1 MYRRGGVYV
10 VIGGAGGIG
19 TAWSEY
25 MIRTYGAHII
35 WIGRRQ
41 MDAAIEAKI
50 DSLSRLGPA
59 PRYLSA
65 DARDTEALRRAY
77 NAIKQQH
84 DGIHRVVHS
93 VIDLRDQRLANMD
106 EAGFRAAFSAKVDV
120 SAAMAH
126 VFRQEPLDFVLF
138 LSALT
143 GFFKPEGQSNY
154 AAGCTF
160 QDAFAHWLTRESTDT
175 DGRPAI
181 KIMNWGYW
189 GQRPG
194 LWPRGLIAIAPSVQ
208 ASALSNHQRP
218 WTLETLLAAPI
229 HQIALWKTIR
239 AAGEPGCMCYHL
251 PCNAAVFGRDVATAC
266 LRRWEKAYPSPFL
279 SSQEL
284 DSRKHM
290 HEATRP
296 PAPSPTARAG
306 FGHEISRPTNL
317 LATYD
322 RWLEESLAT
331 LVRQGPPTLLCATAP
346 PTFPCPMPLA
356 RVRMS

>member
-1 MYRRGGVYV
+1 
-10 VIGGAGGIG
+10 
-19 TAWSEY
+19 
-25 MIRTYGAHII
+25 MIRAYGAHIT
-35 WIGRRQ
+35 WISRRQ

-50 DSLSRLGPA
+50 DSLSRLGPV

-77 NAIKQQH
+77 NAIKHQH
-84 DGIHRVVHS
+84 DGIHGVVHS
-93 VIDLRDQRLANMD
+93 VIDLRDQRLDNMD
-106 EAGFRAAFSAKVDV
+106 EASFRAAFSAKVDV

-138 LSALT
+138 FSALT

-189 GQRPG
+189 GQCPG

-239 AAGEPGCMCYHL
+239 AAGEPDACVTIYPATL
-251 PCNAAVFGRDVATAC
+251 PSLAET
-266 LRRWEKAYPSPFL
+266 LRQRVCGDGGASVLFL

-290 HEATRP
+290 HEGLGRL
-296 PAPSPTARAG
+296 
-306 FGHEISRPTNL
+306 L
-317 LATYD
+317 LAQL
-322 RWLEESLAT
+322 RALG
-331 LVRQGPPTLLCATAP
+331 LVSH
-346 PTFPCPMPLA
+346 PLPHQPA
-356 RVRMS
+356 GDV